1 MVNHLMNFINE
12 NNSDFETVYK
22 ELGKYFKGN
31 YIDLY
36 TNAITLYNSVFS
48 TTKDIVD
55 IDFDKIDKL
64 KQKIL
69 KENISWENKPPSP
82 SIIPKNISQ
91 KEEEIII
98 ITPEK
103 KKKSITKEKI
113 ISPITSPVM
122 SPERIEE
129 EISPNIIT
137 PPEEQQSTKSLS
149 PEKTIIISP
158 EKELSSIKSQEK
170 KISTIIDLI
179 DETEKEEKLILEKN
193 EKKILDLT
201 EDKKI
206 EKIIN
211 LTQEKQEEHE
221 KTIKDYSQKINNLL
235 GEPVVNCKKLKGLK
249 WENNSCAPD
258 SLYFALMILHKKWFH
273 KVLIKPL
280 LKNNDKSKLDEEKY
294 KIKLKDLEEVKE
306 KNNPVFRSNPKINN
320 TGPCKMPPKSTFFF
334 YLGKKFFEFY
344 NYLNKDQD
352 QTKQCKNLL
361 TKNDIQN
368 LKNLNGIDE
377 RCYIFLEATIE
388 ELTGIEF
395 KTMDNVASIL
405 FYSLIF
411 DPQYK
416 IKISSFNE
424 NNKLEN
430 SKIETKNFFYQLVSL
445 SNKLGKTSISLSEY
459 LTFNL
464 KSHKNEAYNMYEYN
478 KPIQNQLFFIVSRA
492 DNNIKIEPEIE
503 LKGYNLHL
511 SFMVVLVN
519 GIHFITIFRCGNKWF
534 KYDGMMEN
542 NIKELEGQNDF
553 NSIETNF
560 ELVKNDSFYY
570 NVYFYGYFNEK
581 YLIK

>member
-91 KEEEIII
+91 KEEEVII

-103 KKKSITKEKI
+103 KKKSSIKEKI
-113 ISPITSPVM
+113 ISPIMSPVM
-122 SPERIEE
+122 SPERMEKEE
-129 EISPNIIT
+129 EISPSIIT
-137 PPEEQQSTKSLS
+137 PAEEQQSTKSLS
-149 PEKTIIISP
+149 LISSPEKTIIISSG
-158 EKELSSIKSQEK
+158 KELSLIKSQEK

-206 EKIIN
+206 ERIIN

-273 KVLIKPL
+273 KILIKPL

-306 KNNPVFRSNPKINN
+306 KTIQFLDQIQ
-320 TGPCKMPPKSTFFF
+320 KSIIQVLVKCHQNQHFF
-334 YLGKKFFEFY
+334 
-344 NYLNKDQD
+344 
-352 QTKQCKNLL
+352 
-361 TKNDIQN
+361 
-368 LKNLNGIDE
+368 
-377 RCYIFLEATIE
+377 
-388 ELTGIEF
+388 
-395 KTMDNVASIL
+395 SIL
-405 FYSLIF
+405 A
-411 DPQYK
+411 
-416 IKISSFNE
+416 
-424 NNKLEN
+424 
-430 SKIETKNFFYQLVSL
+430 KNFL
-445 SNKLGKTSISLSEY
+445 N
-459 LTFNL
+459 
-464 KSHKNEAYNMYEYN
+464 
-478 KPIQNQLFFIVSRA
+478 FI
-492 DNNIKIEPEIE
+492 II
-503 LKGYNLHL
+503 
-511 SFMVVLVN
+511 
-519 GIHFITIFRCGNKWF
+519 
-534 KYDGMMEN
+534 
-542 NIKELEGQNDF
+542 
-553 NSIETNF
+553 
-560 ELVKNDSFYY
+560 
-570 NVYFYGYFNEK
+570 
-581 YLIK
+581 